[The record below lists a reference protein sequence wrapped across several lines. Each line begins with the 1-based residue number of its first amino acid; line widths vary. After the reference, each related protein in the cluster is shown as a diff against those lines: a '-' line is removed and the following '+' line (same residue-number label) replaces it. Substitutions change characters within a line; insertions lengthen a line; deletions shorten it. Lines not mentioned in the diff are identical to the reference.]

1 MLLMQS
7 PYPDMPTPMIERLD
21 EIENAAESLL
31 LGILNGKDGREP
43 AENLIRALIQQYD
56 NEIEVPK
63 THTDNVLRLA
73 SEYLNAYVSSE
84 DIHEM
89 LTDADFHNIEHAR
102 EVLDSVEYY
111 LSPTYGDICD
121 PYIEIAEDES
131 CSVLCCCTDVPCAAD
146 CPYKQNN

>member
-7 PYPDMPTPMIERLD
+7 TYPDMPTPMIERLD

-31 LGILNGKDGREP
+31 LDIVNGKDGREP

-63 THTDNVLRLA
+63 AHTDNILRLA

-89 LTDADFHNIEHAR
+89 LTDADFHNIGHVR

-111 LSPTYGDICD
+111 LLPTYGDICD
-121 PYIEIAEDES
+121 PYIAEDEF